1 MERGYSA
8 AMEKRPVGLVGPVI
22 GLVGRWDEDKQEFSV
37 PSDYLRAME
46 AAGGVPETIPAGT
59 AAFDELAAGMDGFIL
74 CGNASDLDPARY
86 GQPRHPQVK
95 TIHAERDDAD
105 WRVLEHAFRTRKPV
119 LGICFGMQSL
129 NVYRGGTLVQHIAA
143 QVPGAL
149 DHANRQLE
157 HLIALEPGSR
167 LAEWTGGIRE
177 LLVNSTHHQS
187 ADRIG
192 TGLRVA
198 ARAPDGVVEA
208 IEGDSSDHFVIGV
221 EWHPE
226 RMWETEPLAA
236 RIFRELVLAA
246 ARIPSSEESRGP
258 AGTHSIV
265 EKAQ

>member
-1 MERGYSA
+1 MEHRYL
-8 AMEKRPVGLVGPVI
+8 GLAGPVI
-22 GLVGRWDEDKQEFSV
+22 GIIGQWTEEKQRCYVSGEF
-37 PSDYLRAME
+37 LRAVD
-46 AAGGVPETIPAGT
+46 AAGGVPAMIPLLPAGVEKLV
-59 AAFDELAAGMDGFIL
+59 ARMDGYIL
-74 CGNASDLDPARY
+74 SGNASDMDPARY

-95 TIHAERDDAD
+95 TIQPERDETD
-105 WRVLEHAFRTRKPV
+105 WRVLEHVFRTRKPV

-198 ARAPDGVVEA
+198 ARAPDGVIEA
-208 IEGDSSDHFVIGV
+208 IEGDSPDHFVIGV
-221 EWHPE
+221 EWHPD